1 MLVIAYRTHYHNLP
15 HYENSGEFE
24 ATLNIGQGSL
34 VYIDKLDKR
43 LENFI
48 NAMRAHADEINALR
62 AQADESSIISSDES
76 HHYSD
81 SESDGGK
88 AKRKT
93 KTL

>member
-1 MLVIAYRTHYHNLP
+1 MLVIAYRAHYHNLP

-24 ATLNIGQGSL
+24 ATLDIGQGSL

-43 LENFI
+43 LENC
-48 NAMRAHADEINALR
+48 INALR